1 MLATIILDTFKKD
14 ELSEI
19 ASALDMLCSPD
30 DNYAFSSACIYA
42 FWSVPKQELLY
53 IGLAKEIARRFRQH
67 TGLIQCEENCCKR
80 KQIEDYFSGS
90 ERLGYSVMVQS
101 SLCQPTTKEDEEAIA
116 AAIGDDPFSANL
128 KDIFE
133 AEQNVALAEGMLLEL
148 HEQLGNR
155 LPAWNKIHGS
165 QVGRKRRSLFEFT
178 AHLKGVQGLLAG
190 KSLEEIE
197 KELKEEGTPFE
208 LLLNME
214 GSELSELNARS
225 TLREMANNAT
235 VCEHELLLHGVRM
248 LFATQMVSFE
258 QAIAIQERQNPYAKP
273 RFDRMKEDGYWDKKV
288 ALPGIDE
295 GRP

>member
-1 MLATIILDTFKKD
+1 MLATIMLDTFKNA
-14 ELSEI
+14 EAAEV
-19 ASALDMLCSPD
+19 ASALDELCSPN

-53 IGLAKEIARRFRQH
+53 IGLAKNIGRRFRQH
-67 TGLIQCEENCCKR
+67 TGLVQCEENCCKR
-80 KQIEDYFSGS
+80 KQIEEYFSNN

-116 AAIGDDPFSANL
+116 AAIGDDPFNANL

-148 HEQLGNR
+148 HEQLGER
-155 LPAWNKIHGS
+155 LPAWNKIRGS
-165 QVGRKRRSLFEFT
+165 HVGRKRRSLFEFT

-197 KELKEEGTPFE
+197 KELEEDGTPFE

-225 TLREMANNAT
+225 TLREIANDAT

-248 LFATQMVSFE
+248 LLASQLVSFE
-258 QAIAIQERQNPYAKP
+258 QALAIQERQNPYAKP
-273 RFDRMKEDGYWDKKV
+273 RFDRMKEDGYWGKKV
-288 ALPGIDE
+288 SLPGIE
-295 GRP
+295 KEKP